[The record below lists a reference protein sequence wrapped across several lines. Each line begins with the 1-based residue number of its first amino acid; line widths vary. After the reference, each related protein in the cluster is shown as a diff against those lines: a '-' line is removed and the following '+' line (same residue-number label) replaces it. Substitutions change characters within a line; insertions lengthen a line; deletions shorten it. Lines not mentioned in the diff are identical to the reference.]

1 MPIANFQY
9 KPVFQAK
16 TFTPQDYINVN
27 NATKSVMNAQQ
38 SQDLQAFLRNNY
50 LKSISDYI
58 NNGKQ
63 FNDTSRIYRL
73 DETPFVQ
80 RDFINR
86 VRKNPFYNN
95 QIAFQGMNANQFGTK
110 TASMNKKKNKT
121 KNKKT
126 EKRKYF
132 D

>member
-1 MPIANFQY
+1 MPIANFQF

-38 SQDLQAFLRNNY
+38 TQDLQSFLRNNY

-63 FNDTSRIYRL
+63 FTDTKRIYRL

-86 VRKNPFYNN
+86 VRKNPFFTN
-95 QIAFQGMNANQFGTK
+95 QLAFDAMNANQLGTK
-110 TASMNKKKNKT
+110 MARMNKKKTKT
-121 KNKKT
+121 KTKKI